1 MERTQLFYK
10 NKMYDLRIRSYNGII
25 NQTQHDCTISWKMYF
40 KKINKKS
47 FSINVKQSIFFL
59 WMIAF

>member
-25 NQTQHDCTISWKMYF
+25 NQTQHDCAISWKMYF
-40 KKINKKS
+40 KKINKKAS
-47 FSINVKQSIFFL
+47 QL
-59 WMIAF
+59 T